1 MNNLKI
7 ELFDTTLRDG
17 TQGQNVS
24 LSIHDKLLITEKLD
38 EFGINIIEGGWPGS
52 NPKDKE
58 YFEEVKNLKLT
69 TAQICAF
76 GSTAR
81 FPDKVVEDNNLNMLL
96 NAETPVISIFG
107 KTWRFHSEKSLG
119 LTDEQNEELIYKSVE
134 FLNKQGRR
142 IVFDAE
148 HFFDGYKDDKEF
160 SRPTKYRHQS

>member
-81 FPDKVVEDNNLNMLL
+81 FPDKVVAREG
-96 NAETPVISIFG
+96 FG
-107 KTWRFHSEKSLG
+107 IGFAGKFG
-119 LTDEQNEELIYKSVE
+119 
-134 FLNKQGRR
+134 FLEAG
-142 IVFDAE
+142 
-148 HFFDGYKDDKEF
+148 DGDVKG
-160 SRPTKYRHQS
+160 